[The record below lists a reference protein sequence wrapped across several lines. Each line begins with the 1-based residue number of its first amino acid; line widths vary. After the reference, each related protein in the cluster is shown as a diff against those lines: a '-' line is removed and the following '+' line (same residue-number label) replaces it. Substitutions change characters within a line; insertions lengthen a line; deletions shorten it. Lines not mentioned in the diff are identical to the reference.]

1 MLIGSFNC
9 YHSLHLHF
17 PLNSAPKIHC
27 RFRSNGKEGGF
38 AFHFILPSS
47 PVETKAKN
55 EDR

>member
-1 MLIGSFNC
+1 MLIRSFNC